1 MRGMTKSYKLGA
13 GAAGEMVEVD
23 TSVHLAVDSSDGGTH
38 SVDAL
43 LTVSVGINDLAGE
56 LDEFLILKRKLPA
69 RHDHARRLRAS
80 DALGVRGP
88 GAEAKPGTQRHHW
101 EPIGHPRHNKRKR
114 LMGINNGAGE
124 TAPDL
129 LLRVS
134 GSKGAR
140 TPDPCFTYTG
150 DQASLHRQA
159 AVDTSQDGLPA
170 RKAKSRGWW
179 PAVAS
184 APRALAA

>member
-80 DALGVRGP
+80 DALGVRGQEQKRSRARTGTTGSRSGTHGTTKGNGSWGSTMGP
-88 GAEAKPGTQRHHW
+88 G
-101 EPIGHPRHNKRKR
+101 KR
-114 LMGINNGAGE
+114 LL
-124 TAPDL
+124 TCCY
-129 LLRVS
+129 V
-134 GSKGAR
+134 
-140 TPDPCFTYTG
+140 
-150 DQASLHRQA
+150 
-159 AVDTSQDGLPA
+159 
-170 RKAKSRGWW
+170 
-179 PAVAS
+179 
-184 APRALAA
+184 